1 MHRSYIQKP
10 LLYKI
15 ANLNYFFNFAS
26 KFFNFI
32 WEMAKTGYRFNPE
45 TLSYDKIH
53 ISFKKK
59 VLRLVIKFIQ
69 TLSLSLI
76 IFFVAVTFID
86 SPKEK
91 VLKREKEEILAQYH
105 ILNDQIN
112 QHGFKMRM
120 VASLLINL
128 FITLFHHLRLG
139 SIPEQKCIS
148 NAHHKWFWWSLQ
160 DDPAALVI
168 KFLLVHGLFAEFSR
182 HFISIIKLIMSNNCK
197 SRESIECAIGETY
210 DDDGN

>member
-1 MHRSYIQKP
+1 MEHYEC
-10 LLYKI
+10 LVLTT
-15 ANLNYFFNFAS
+15 LNYS
-26 KFFNFI
+26 
-32 WEMAKTGYRFNPE
+32 EYRFLVWDYAWPKGRGLLFPFYLPYVIQNSRNVYWM
-45 TLSYDKIH
+45 TKL
-53 ISFKKK
+53 ISMD
-59 VLRLVIKFIQ
+59 LRWGWWLLCLL
-69 TLSLSLI
+69 TYSLHS
-76 IFFVAVTFID
+76 
-86 SPKEK
+86 
-91 VLKREKEEILAQYH
+91 
-105 ILNDQIN
+105 
-112 QHGFKMRM
+112 
-120 VASLLINL
+120 
-128 FITLFHHLRLG
+128 FITSGLG